1 MSWDYRVSERAL
13 KELRKLGPDAS
24 RRILA
29 FLDNRIQGT
38 DNPRQFGKALKGEL
52 GEFWRYRVGDYRV
65 LCKIEDDVLIVLV
78 VKIGHRHDIY
88 I

>member
-52 GEFWRYRVGDYRV
+52 GEFWRYRIGDYRI
-65 LCKIEDDVLIVLV
+65 LCKIEDNVLIVLV
-78 VKIGHRHDIY
+78 VIIGHRRDIY
-88 I
+88 L

>member
-13 KELRKLGPDAS
+13 KELRKLGPNAS
-24 RRILA
+24 RRILE
-29 FLDNRIQGT
+29 FLDDRIQGT
-38 DNPRQFGKALKGEL
+38 DNPRHYGKALKGEL
-52 GEFWRYRVGDYRV
+52 GEFWRYRVGDYRI

-78 VKIGHRHDIY
+78 VKMGHRRDIY